1 MIDAGCSMLVKKDLT
16 AEKIKK
22 IKSVTNKHEKNF
34 RQFLGLLTED
44 NRINK
49 IILSTKVI
57 LA

>member
-1 MIDAGCSMLVKKDLT
+1 MLVKKDLT